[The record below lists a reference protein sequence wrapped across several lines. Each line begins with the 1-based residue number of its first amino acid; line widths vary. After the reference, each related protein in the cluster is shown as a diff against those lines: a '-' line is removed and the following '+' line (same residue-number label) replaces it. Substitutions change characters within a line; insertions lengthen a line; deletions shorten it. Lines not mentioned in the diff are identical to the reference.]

1 MHRILTIFR
10 KEIAVFLNS
19 LIAYVVMAV
28 FLTGNGLFF
37 WIFGDNVLD
46 TGAADLSTLFALSP
60 WFFLFLIPAITMRSF
75 AEELKTGTIDLLFS
89 RPLKRWEVVLGKFL
103 AACSLV
109 VFSVFP
115 TLIYLAT
122 IWYLGNPTGNLDIAA
137 SSGAYIGLLF
147 LGFSFASIGIFA
159 STLTGNQILAFIL
172 GVFVSFFIYTGFD
185 FIAELPGLSAWND
198 ILIQFGMI
206 EHFRSISRG
215 VLDSRDFLYFISLSL
230 IFLLLSDL
238 NLFLNK
244 K

>member
-1 MHRILTIFR
+1 MQRILAIYR
-10 KEIAVFLNS
+10 KEVAVFLNS

-37 WIFGDNVLD
+37 WIFEDNVLD
-46 TGAADLSTLFALSP
+46 TGAAELSTLFALSP

-75 AEELKTGTIDLLFS
+75 AEELRTGTIDLLFS
-89 RPLKRWEVVLGKFL
+89 RPIARWEVIFGKFL

-109 VFSVFP
+109 IFSVFP
-115 TLIYLAT
+115 TLLYFGS
-122 IWYLGNPTGNLDIAA
+122 IWYLGNPPGNLDVAA
-137 SSGAYIGLLF
+137 STGAYIGLLF

-172 GVFVSFFIYTGFD
+172 GVFISFFIYTGFD
-185 FIAELPGLSAWND
+185 FLAELPGFSSWNE
-198 ILIQFGMI
+198 IIIQFGMI

-215 VLDSRDFLYFISLSL
+215 VLDSRDFLYFISLSF

-238 NLFLNK
+238 NLHLNK